1 MQIWYSS
8 GAYLLTPEGKYSLT
22 QSYNTLLGKH
32 ARLRVADLIW
42 TRFAQPK
49 HRFILWL
56 AMQDRLLIKERLK
69 RLNIPVEDDT
79 CCLCEKSVEETHIH
93 MFSTCEWIVRVQT

>member
-1 MQIWYSS
+1 MQIWYSF

-22 QSYNTLLGKH
+22 QSYNTLLGQY
-32 ARLRVADLIW
+32 ASLRMTDLIW

-56 AMQDRLLIKERLK
+56 ATQDRLLTKERIK
-69 RLNIPVEDDT
+69 RLTIPVEDGT
-79 CCLCEKSVEETHIH
+79 CCLCEKSIEETHIH
-93 MFSTCEWIVRVQT
+93 LFSTCEWIVKV

>member
-1 MQIWYSS
+1 MDSSWYWKKVNVLKAEMQIWYSS
-8 GAYLLTPEGKYSLT
+8 GAYLLTSEGKYSLI

-32 ARLRVADLIW
+32 ARRRVTDLIW

-56 AMQDRLLIKERLK
+56 AVQDRLLTKERLK
-69 RLNIPVEDDT
+69 RLNTLEEDDT
-79 CCLCEKSVEETHIH
+79 FCLCKKSGE
-93 MFSTCEWIVRVQT
+93 